1 MFKPGEFPSP
11 LKTENIFL
19 NRWKNPSN
27 KVKGKPFVFKG
38 A

>member
-1 MFKPGEFPSP
+1 MFKPSEFPST
-11 LKTENIFL
+11 LKIENIFL

-27 KVKGKPFVFKG
+27 NVKGKPFVFKE